1 MTGSSCSVVGFGPM
15 TISKHSSSSGVGP
28 AQLYFNSF
36 RDTGM
41 ESDMSSAETMPVL
54 QLLSD
59 MPSSGSGSPK
69 QQAVQAQTSDYGG
82 GHGHS
87 PDLLGRALHGRV
99 GSFKQPAVPTTQAR
113 KGQGYR
119 RLWQMVSRV
128 QRGERL
134 SDTSGR
140 EDVTVSSLGRVTW
153 RGLYSPAVQDAW
165 LHAEGA

>member
-1 MTGSSCSVVGFGPM
+1 MSGSSFSVVGFQPM
-15 TISKHSSSSGVGP
+15 AISKHGSSSGIGP
-28 AQLYFNSF
+28 AQLYFNGF

-41 ESDMSSAETMPVL
+41 ESDMSSAETLPVL

-59 MPSSGSGSPK
+59 FPGSGSGSPK
-69 QQAVQAQTSDYGG
+69 QQAAQAQTSESDGA
-82 GHGHS
+82 HRHS

-99 GSFKQPAVPTTQAR
+99 GSFKQPAAPPTQAR

-134 SDTSGR
+134 SDTSGGR
-140 EDVTVSSLGRVTW
+140 EDVTVSICGPVTQRW
-153 RGLYSPAVQDAW
+153 LCSCAV
-165 LHAEGA
+165 